1 MLNKEIFIKRNI
13 DPPSPLLRRVDKRF
27 PHLLSSPRFHNN
39 SLSWDFQHLSAP
51 FTHSFLSFCL
61 FVFCPADTKL
71 CGTDTW
77 ASSKAVSSKC
87 FTTEAYFFPCLFFPL
102 SLPPPPPADAVI
114 SAPPVRTFSVFDLSA
129 VIISSLSASLLESSV
144 CKSDL

>member
-102 SLPPPPPADAVI
+102 SLPPPPTRWCRYLSPSSSHFLCFRFVSGDNFF
-114 SAPPVRTFSVFDLSA
+114 TFSLPA
-129 VIISSLSASLLESSV
+129 WIECL
-144 CKSDL
+144 

>member
-13 DPPSPLLRRVDKRF
+13 DPPSPLLHRVDKRL

-39 SLSWDFQHLSAP
+39 SLSWDLQHLSAP
-51 FTHSFLSFCL
+51 FTHSFSLSVSL
-61 FVFCPADTKL
+61 FSAPQTPSCVGQIHGRHQKL
-71 CGTDTW
+71 YLQNVSW
-77 ASSKAVSSKC
+77 LKRISSP
-87 FTTEAYFFPCLFFPL
+87 AYFFPCL
-102 SLPPPPPADAVI
+102 PPPPTEAVI
-114 SAPPVRTFSVFDLSA
+114 SAPPVRTFSVFNLSA